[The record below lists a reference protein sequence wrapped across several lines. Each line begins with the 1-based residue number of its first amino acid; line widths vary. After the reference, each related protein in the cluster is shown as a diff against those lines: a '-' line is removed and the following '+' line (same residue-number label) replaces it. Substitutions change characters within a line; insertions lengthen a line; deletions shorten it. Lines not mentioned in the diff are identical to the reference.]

1 MSFCSITMPI
11 CPTTLICGPSN
22 TNQLFKV
29 SATLSPLTFVFMCTF
44 PGFPDYKGSFKEGA
58 SFQSFDKFLF
68 VGLLCIISIS
78 INIPIVMGSYGSLFT
93 DINKGV
99 ELFIYILKT
108 SLTCLNMGH
117 VSRAGAPIFNH
128 ISTAA
133 ISCRMRRCCSHTLCW
148 LDHEPPC

>member
-11 CPTTLICGPSN
+11 CRTTLICGPSD

-29 SATLSPLTFVFMCTF
+29 SATLSPLTFVFICTI

-58 SFQSFDKFLF
+58 SFQSLDKFLF

-78 INIPIVMGSYGSLFT
+78 INIPIVNT
-93 DINKGV
+93 GV
-99 ELFIYILKT
+99 ELFIYTLKT

-117 VSRAGAPIFNH
+117 VSGAGAPIFNH
-128 ISTAA
+128 ISTAI
-133 ISCRMRRCCSHTLCW
+133 ISCRVRCYRSHTLCW
-148 LDHEPPC
+148 LDHKPPC